1 MKCLSTKTKL
11 LYCNYITLRRSNPQ
25 RVFLIFKFLYYNVF
39 AGNNG
44 DSWTIAL
51 LFELRSGLS
60 ARMIR
65 ENFADFLFARFY
77 VALAPKNNPN
87 KEK

>member
-1 MKCLSTKTKL
+1 MVEGARLESV
-11 LYCNYITLRRSNPQ
+11 YAGDRIVGSNP
-25 RVFLIFKFLYYNVF
+25 I
-39 AGNNG
+39 
-44 DSWTIAL
+44 
-51 LFELRSGLS
+51 LS

-87 KEK
+87 QEK